1 MVNLRVP
8 PLRER
13 REDVPL
19 LARAFISRF
28 NRELNR
34 DPPVAGLSA
43 EAESLLL
50 AYAWP
55 GNVRELENAMER
67 AVLLADEPLILPAN
81 LPERLWAASPPG
93 PTGAAAA
100 EGQLLQA
107 GGDLSLKRAIRE
119 LEESYIRAALRKT
132 KETARGRRSYW
143 TSVTGHSST
152 KSRST
157 ESIRTQRRSGVESK
171 TPSGNWTHRRAFDGT
186 RLRPENRASATVLRG
201 PALLMVWGSRPSGGQ
216 AGSRHFL
223 GGVDGQCYAG
233 CLSTESRMAKGKLVL
248 GLDIGSTSIKMI
260 LLKEQRKRG
269 EVIYAL
275 QSFGMKPLPPEAIV
289 DGALMNSTAIVQAVQ
304 DLMSELKVK
313 GKDVA
318 IGVSGHSVII
328 KKIQMPR
335 MSQDELEESIQW
347 EAEQYIPFDV
357 KDVNIDTQI
366 LDGGGNDATGQMDVL
381 LVAAKK
387 DMINDYTTVVSEAGL
402 APVVVDVDA
411 FAVQNMF
418 SVNYDVPDRETVVLI
433 NAGASVVNIN
443 IISNG
448 ATVFTRD
455 VTIGGNQFTEEIQ
468 KQLNV
473 SYEEAEALKI
483 GGNGA
488 DADAVVPQ
496 DVERV
501 LSSVAEQ
508 VAGEIQRSLDFY
520 AGTAADSNFS
530 KVYLSGGTAKIP
542 ALFKTIEARTGVPVE
557 ILNPFRK
564 IEVDNRKFDPAF
576 IMDVAPMAAVA
587 VGLALRRPGDKLA

>member
-1 MVNLRVP
+1 
-8 PLRER
+8 
-13 REDVPL
+13 
-19 LARAFISRF
+19 
-28 NRELNR
+28 
-34 DPPVAGLSA
+34 
-43 EAESLLL
+43 
-50 AYAWP
+50 
-55 GNVRELENAMER
+55 
-67 AVLLADEPLILPAN
+67 
-81 LPERLWAASPPG
+81 
-93 PTGAAAA
+93 
-100 EGQLLQA
+100 
-107 GGDLSLKRAIRE
+107 
-119 LEESYIRAALRKT
+119 
-132 KETARGRRSYW
+132 
-143 TSVTGHSST
+143 
-152 KSRST
+152 
-157 ESIRTQRRSGVESK
+157 
-171 TPSGNWTHRRAFDGT
+171 
-186 RLRPENRASATVLRG
+186 
-201 PALLMVWGSRPSGGQ
+201 
-216 AGSRHFL
+216 
-223 GGVDGQCYAG
+223 
-233 CLSTESRMAKGKLVL
+233 MAKGKLVL

>member
-1 MVNLRVP
+1 
-8 PLRER
+8 
-13 REDVPL
+13 
-19 LARAFISRF
+19 
-28 NRELNR
+28 
-34 DPPVAGLSA
+34 
-43 EAESLLL
+43 
-50 AYAWP
+50 
-55 GNVRELENAMER
+55 
-67 AVLLADEPLILPAN
+67 
-81 LPERLWAASPPG
+81 
-93 PTGAAAA
+93 
-100 EGQLLQA
+100 
-107 GGDLSLKRAIRE
+107 
-119 LEESYIRAALRKT
+119 
-132 KETARGRRSYW
+132 
-143 TSVTGHSST
+143 
-152 KSRST
+152 
-157 ESIRTQRRSGVESK
+157 
-171 TPSGNWTHRRAFDGT
+171 
-186 RLRPENRASATVLRG
+186 
-201 PALLMVWGSRPSGGQ
+201 
-216 AGSRHFL
+216 
-223 GGVDGQCYAG
+223 
-233 CLSTESRMAKGKLVL
+233 MAKGKLAL
-248 GLDIGSTSIKMI
+248 GLDIGSTSVKMI

-269 EVIYAL
+269 EVGYAL

-304 DLMSELKVK
+304 ELMNELKIK
-313 GKDVA
+313 GREVA

-335 MSQDELEESIQW
+335 MSQEELEESIQW

-366 LDGGGNDATGQMDVL
+366 LDSGANDATGQMDVL

-418 SVNYDVPDRETVVLI
+418 SANYDIPEKETVVLI

-448 ATVFTRD
+448 ITVFTRD

-483 GGNGA
+483 GGNRA

-496 DVERV
+496 EVERV

-520 AGTAADSNFS
+520 AGTAADANFT
-530 KVYLSGGTAKIP
+530 KVYISGGTAKIP
-542 ALFKTIEARTGVPVE
+542 ALFKTIESRVGVPVE
-557 ILNPFRK
+557 ILNPFKK
-564 IEVDNRKFDPAF
+564 IEVDNRKFDPNF

-587 VGLALRRPGDKLA
+587 VGLALRRPGDKLN